1 MQKYTPFLVKFNYF
15 HTQSINKCQIVHQFV
30 TIFTKLNNCAAA
42 ACLLNI
48 LAATH
53 TTFVAPRLKY
63 STYPRS
69 GAVHSLSL
77 CVSGLFFSAK
87 PNQNLH
93 IKTELKLEP
102 PKVQT
107 TAVALYIKASVYVL
121 EMKLTVFSIRP
132 QLEIVIMGFKRIF

>member
-77 CVSGLFFSAK
+77 FVCPVCFFCETESKFAHKNGAETRTSKSTNHCRGFIHKSQRVCVG
-87 PNQNLH
+87 N
-93 IKTELKLEP
+93 
-102 PKVQT
+102 
-107 TAVALYIKASVYVL
+107 
-121 EMKLTVFSIRP
+121 
-132 QLEIVIMGFKRIF
+132 EINRIFNSSLA